1 MTSSSALGRTA
12 ALAAAMLGLAIALAG
27 PAAADPKG
35 EVVPVDCG
43 ETTYLV
49 AVSGNGQFSPGH
61 DTASTSILIPV
72 SFGEFTGTLFDEEG
86 NIVDTFVDPA
96 VSKGPGAVGKATVD
110 CTFTFSETF
119 EDPELGPGIFTFTG
133 SGSVQ
138 GFVTPKG

>member
-1 MTSSSALGRTA
+1 MPSSSSLGRTA

-72 SFGEFTGTLFDEEG
+72 SFGEFTGTITDEEG
-86 NIVDTFVDPA
+86 TVIESFVDPA
-96 VSKGPGAVGKATVD
+96 VSKGPGAAAKATVD
-110 CTFTFSETF
+110 CTFSFSETF
-119 EDPELGPGIFTFTG
+119 EEPELGPGTFTFTG

-138 GFVTPKG
+138 GFVTPRG